1 MFSFA
6 NAIDTKLVNRPR
18 PKMAFFVRPRF
29 YWKQERWR
37 TFLAERYYV
46 TFRLWHEPS
55 VCLSSVCDVVA
66 LRRDKLFGS

>member
-6 NAIDTKLVNRPR
+6 NAIDTKLVNRPG

-29 YWKQERWR
+29 YWKQEGWR
-37 TFLAERYYV
+37 KFLAERYYV
-46 TFRLWHEPS
+46 AYEPS